1 MMKRE
6 SDAAAAL
13 AAVVAAAVVAAKM
26 PLPRREFPK
35 TPRKPFQAKMEE

>member
-1 MMKRE
+1 MKRE

-13 AAVVAAAVVAAKM
+13 AAVVAAVVAAKM